1 MYCSPHVDAN
11 CALSFFQY
19 RDRKECT
26 HTFVQ
31 ILTYHSLKKLSWTTH
46 LNQSQEEVLSQY
58 PILFFISTENHY
70 LAYLSIEYFMMN
82 FQCQC
87 LSVRRK
93 SLSCHALSTP
103 ACSKHTVN
111 ISCILALRSEC
122 PFSSC
127 FFIRSV
133 DQYEKRLLEKSIDE
147 T

>member
-1 MYCSPHVDAN
+1 MLQLKKKSSY
-11 CALSFFQY
+11 
-19 RDRKECT
+19 
-26 HTFVQ
+26 TFVH
-31 ILTYHSLKKLSWTTH
+31 ILKYHSLKKLSCTTH
-46 LNQSQEEVLSQY
+46 LNQSQEVVLSQY
-58 PILFFISTENHY
+58 PILFCLSTENHY

-127 FFIRSV
+127 FSLEVLTIMKK
-133 DQYEKRLLEKSIDE
+133 DCLKNLLMKRNIV
-147 T
+147 

>member
-1 MYCSPHVDAN
+1 MLQLKKKSSY
-11 CALSFFQY
+11 
-19 RDRKECT
+19 
-26 HTFVQ
+26 TFVH
-31 ILTYHSLKKLSWTTH
+31 ILKYHSLKKLSCTTH
-46 LNQSQEEVLSQY
+46 LNQSQEVVLSQY
-58 PILFFISTENHY
+58 PILFCLSTENHY

-127 FFIRSV
+127 FFIGSV
-133 DQYEKRLLEKSIDE
+133 DYYEKRLLESFGALIFRNWYVPW
-147 T
+147 